1 MFELMDKKIIT
12 IICLE
17 FSISGPMLLYSH
29 IVRILISFRIKTGL
43 DAQNF

>member
-29 IVRILISFRIKTGL
+29 IVRILIFRIKTGL